1 MVLHTHSIP
10 TGFFFEDFIHGMLV
24 IGVTQVTEMTQVTL
38 VTWGTLVTLVNQMTR
53 VWFWCQDRD
62 FETKQKL

>member
-38 VTWGTLVTLVNQMTR
+38 VTWGTLLTLVNQMAR
-53 VWFWCQDRD
+53 V
-62 FETKQKL
+62 